1 MVIYAEEAL
10 IQKAANGDRDA
21 FERLF
26 EGERLETVYA
36 YIRPRVRDAH
46 KARDILSDTML
57 AIWQGIASFSGGA
70 RFTTWCIGIAR
81 RKLADFYRRD
91 YGEGGEK
98 NARPL
103 EEARLMASEDE
114 GYEQVDAKL
123 TANALL
129 KALTA
134 KERELV
140 ELVFNAQMSY
150 QEAAD
155 ELNMPVGTVKS
166 RMSAI
171 RAKLRKAG
179 GI

>member
-26 EGERLETVYA
+26 EGERLEAVYA
-36 YIRPRVRDAH
+36 YICSRVRDAH
-46 KARDILSDTML
+46 KAKDILSDTML
-57 AIWQGIASFSGGA
+57 AIWQGLHSFSGDA

-81 RKLADFYRRD
+81 HKLADYYRRGYSED
-91 YGEGGEK
+91 K
-98 NARPL
+98 NARSL
-103 EEARLMASEDE
+103 DEARLVAAEDE
-114 GYEQVDAKL
+114 GYEQVDARL

-129 KALTA
+129 NALSA

-155 ELNMPVGTVKS
+155 ELDILVGTVKS

-179 GI
+179 EI